1 MIHNDFKDQLRWLT
15 FLSLPAAQFE
25 LPVEHS
31 NLARILTRK
40 LNDGG
45 QAIVYWAT
53 VPAYIPETGSHN
65 QDQTE
70 NNGALTPWKNW
81 NSFRLMCD
89 QSSR

>member
-1 MIHNDFKDQLRWLT
+1 
-15 FLSLPAAQFE
+15 LSLPAAQFE
-25 LPVEHS
+25 LPIEHS

-53 VPAYIPETGSHN
+53 VPAYIETGSHN

-70 NNGALTPWKNW
+70 NGALAAWQIW